1 MPFDANNTALIVIDM
16 QGDFC
21 VKSEDTYLGRIGL
34 SVANTRE
41 PIKPL
46 QIVLAELRKRNY
58 TIIHTR
64 EGHRPSMGDCPELK
78 VWRSKMGGCELGTV
92 GSGAS
97 CCSRALVRGEASW
110 DIIPELQPAAGED
123 VVDGCGKG
131 KFVATDLDMILRTR
145 GITTLVFGGVTTSC
159 CVSTTMR
166 EATDLGYSCH
176 VLSDCTGDCGAY
188 DYMDTLRMAGG
199 RVLCA
204 QSFLDQVDASEAGKS
219 ARFPP
224 LRAFK
229 PSFEVSANIHAAMAE
244 GGTLDAPS
252 LSAKLAAEAR
262 AFISTLQQRAAAE
275 GPKLDANGQ
284 CRSIVAC
291 DGGRTNAW
299 PFKPAA
305 FTPQTTA
312 MLGLDLPD
320 GWEDSTEPWIVSF
333 VKLSSACAEAGVS
346 TIGIDSN
353 TDKQGEAIRGL
364 RKRPAGAGAFSG
376 TDLDAHLRSRGITN
390 LLIAGGGASTAINT
404 TMRQASDRGFD
415 TLIVAD
421 CIGAAEEADLWGVT
435 ACVIRKAIF
444 SACAH
449 SDAVHVWLERRPGAW
464 KSALAAGKR
473 PRDDETPGGL
483 YS

>member
-1 MPFDANNTALIVIDM
+1 MAFSASTTALIVIDM

-41 PIKPL
+41 PIEPL
-46 QIVLAELRKRNY
+46 KIVLEELRQRSF

-64 EGHRPSMGDCPELK
+64 EGHRASLSDCPELK
-78 VWRSKMGGCELGTV
+78 LWRSKLGGCELGTK
-92 GSGAS
+92 GSGAT

-131 KFVATDLDMILRTR
+131 KFVATDLDMILRQR
-145 GITTLVFGGVTTSC
+145 GVTTLVFGGVTTSC

-166 EATDLGYSCH
+166 EASDLGYSCH

-188 DYMDTLRMAGG
+188 DYMDTLRMLPGE
-199 RVLCA
+199 RVLDA
-204 QSFLDQVDASEAGKS
+204 QTFLSQVDASLAGKS

-224 LRAFK
+224 LRAFG
-229 PSFEVSANIHAAMAE
+229 PSLALSANVYDAMAE
-244 GGTLDAPS
+244 GSTLDFPS
-252 LSAKLAAEAR
+252 LRAKLAADAR
-262 AFISTLQQRAAAE
+262 AFIDSLQQRAAAE
-275 GPKLDANGQ
+275 GPKLDAAGH
-284 CRSIVAC
+284 CSSIVAC

-299 PFKPAA
+299 PFKPEA

-312 MLGLDLPD
+312 LLGLDLPKTASA
-320 GWEDSTEPWIVSF
+320 WQAPWLTNL
-333 VKLSSACAEAGVS
+333 VKLSAACAEAG
-346 TIGIDSN
+346 IAGFGIDSD
-353 TDKQGEAIRGL
+353 TELGDALRGL
-364 RKRPAGAGAFSG
+364 RMRPAGAGAFSG
-376 TDLDAHLRSRGITN
+376 TDLDATLRERGITN
-390 LLIAGGGASTAINT
+390 LLIVGGGASTAINT

-421 CIGAAEEADLWGVT
+421 CIGAADEADLWGVT
-435 ACVIRKAIF
+435 ACAIRKAIF

-449 SDAVHVWLERRPGAW
+449 SDAVHTWLKQQSRAW
-464 KSALAAGKR
+464 KSAIAHGKR
-473 PRDDETPGGL
+473 PRDAGTGGGPV
-483 YS
+483 